1 MLRQGVSVGESPTA
15 NQAGRRIF
23 PWRSIYLKSGTR
35 EEVIEEAEEGRS
47 RRLPAAMPILDVKS
61 VFCVFGLGLKTQ
73 CILCICS
80 HKARIHTPWGPL
92 DPTSAPQA
100 NEGKFA
106 VFREFSLILRSFD
119 QHLTL
124 GVGHL
129 KTGN

>member
-1 MLRQGVSVGESPTA
+1 MPPKERVGG
-15 NQAGRRIF
+15 NQ
-23 PWRSIYLKSGTR
+23 R
-35 EEVIEEAEEGRS
+35 EMAS
-47 RRLPAAMPILDVKS
+47 RRAGAVREDGAATEVARDQVPCLDVKS

-80 HKARIHTPWGPL
+80 HKARIHSMGTTRSYQRAAG
-92 DPTSAPQA
+92 
-100 NEGKFA
+100 EGNFA
-106 VFREFSLILRSFD
+106 VFREFSLIFRSFD